1 MDYNK
6 KYYAEIYRKK
16 LQETIYHCDICNKD
30 YCAWS
35 IKKHYQ
41 TKKHK
46 LNEMPPE
53 ERFKAIEEDYKNKKI
68 KRLNKLKE
76 KIENEIKEY

>member
-6 KYYAEIYRKK
+6 KYYNEIYRKK
-16 LQETIYHCDICNKD
+16 LQEIVHCDVCNKD

-46 LNEMPPE
+46 LNEMTPQ
-53 ERFKAIEEDYKNKKI
+53 ERFKTIEEDHKNKKL
-68 KRLNKLKE
+68 KKLEKLKE